1 MNRRRFLTTLAGSL
15 AALAVPNVPL
25 LREDERL
32 RFPLA
37 VGPSYTCIDGH
48 HDLCGGMLW
57 REHRCR
63 CACHAWPDDTRVKVF
78 DLGAMPKPCERVED
92 KDLGISIRF
101 LRQWDHNRMDVLY
114 GLAALRPDLA
124 VRVIA

>member
-15 AALAVPNVPL
+15 AALAVPHVPL
-25 LREDERL
+25 LEDPER
-32 RFPLA
+32 A
-37 VGPSYTCIDGH
+37 
-48 HDLCGGMLW
+48 LW
-57 REHRCR
+57 Q
-63 CACHAWPDDTRVKVF
+63 PGKVKVF